1 MHVRRGVR
9 KRLHSIIT
17 SSSPISPPPSTQIL
31 KAAWVHRTNPS
42 LRPLS
47 QKASLNL
54 TLRLSVSLALSL
66 SLSLSLSVPLSLSL
80 ALSRSLSLS
89 PSLPSLSLSLSLC
102 LCVSCRCWKAGGCRN
117 RSLMLRAL
125 GSCTYHHE
133 KMTLLTKPPETM
145 M

>member
-66 SLSLSLSVPLSLSL
+66 SLSLSVPLSLSL
-80 ALSRSLSLS
+80 PPLS
-89 PSLPSLSLSLSLC
+89 PSLALS
-102 LCVSCRCWKAGGCRN
+102 VSVFRVDVGKLEDVGTGA
-117 RSLMLRAL
+117 
-125 GSCTYHHE
+125 
-133 KMTLLTKPPETM
+133 
-145 M
+145 